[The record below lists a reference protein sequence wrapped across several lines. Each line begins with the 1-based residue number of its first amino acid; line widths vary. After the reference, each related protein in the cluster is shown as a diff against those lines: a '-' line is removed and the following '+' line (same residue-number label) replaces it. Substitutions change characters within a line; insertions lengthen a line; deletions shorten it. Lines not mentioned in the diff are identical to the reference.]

1 VCTLYWAPAAD
12 PLDPAIFT
20 DTDGDGIVD
29 GADPDDDDDGHL
41 DGAGAFVFLF
51 MCEKQRR

>member
-1 VCTLYWAPAAD
+1 
-12 PLDPAIFT
+12 LDPAIFT